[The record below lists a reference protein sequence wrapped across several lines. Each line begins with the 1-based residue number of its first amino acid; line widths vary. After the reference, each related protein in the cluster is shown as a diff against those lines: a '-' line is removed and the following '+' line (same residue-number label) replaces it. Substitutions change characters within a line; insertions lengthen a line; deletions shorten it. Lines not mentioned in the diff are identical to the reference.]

1 MNQSEQDQALTI
13 AAVPQVQ
20 KLLDQWAASLGQVLE
35 SMIEVKPEIEWKAA
49 PAPGGQPEDLW
60 WEQPFSAGPDVVVWV
75 AAPRPTWE
83 KAGAMTLKAAG
94 LENVETA
101 EAKSTWIE
109 ILSQS
114 LSAMARSIGSMLG
127 REVTCDAGAET
138 PPAAPQESAVVS
150 IVLGDAPVEPLTM
163 AISPKLLGLLAG
175 RALTPNSSAP
185 GPAPGQQTESAA
197 GAAGAVAPPP
207 TMELLMDVE
216 LPVSVSFGK
225 TQLPMKDVLKL
236 TTGSIVELNR
246 GVNET
251 VEVLVNHSLIA
262 RGEVV
267 VVEGNYGVRIQQITS
282 KQERLRT
289 IR

>member
-1 MNQSEQDQALTI
+1 MSQPDQETSTI

-20 KLLDQWAASLGQVLE
+20 KMLDEWTASLGQVLE
-35 SMIEVKPEIEWKAA
+35 SMIELKPDIQWQAISA
-49 PAPGGQPEDLW
+49 PATQPEDLW
-60 WEQPFSAGPDVVVWV
+60 WEQSFSVGSDAAVWV
-75 AAPRPTWE
+75 AAPRSTWE

-94 LENVETA
+94 LDNVETA

-127 REVTCDAGAET
+127 REVTCDAGAERS
-138 PPAAPQESAVVS
+138 PGSRQESATVS
-150 IVLGDAPVEPLTM
+150 IAMGETPVEPLTI
-163 AISPKLLGLLAG
+163 AISPKLLALLAG
-175 RALTPNSSAP
+175 RAPAPNP
-185 GPAPGQQTESAA
+185 NVPEPAPGQRTEPVSASAA
-197 GAAGAVAPPP
+197 TTAPPP

-251 VEVLVNHSLIA
+251 VEVLVNHCLIA